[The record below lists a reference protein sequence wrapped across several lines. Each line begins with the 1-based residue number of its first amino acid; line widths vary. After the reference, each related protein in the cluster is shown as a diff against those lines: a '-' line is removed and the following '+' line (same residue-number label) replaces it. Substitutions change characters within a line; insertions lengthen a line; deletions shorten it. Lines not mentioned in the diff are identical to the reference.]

1 MQMRA
6 ILSIKPQYV
15 ERIFDETK
23 KYEFRKQIF
32 KNEQVSEVVIYATAP
47 VMRVVGEFTFKNI
60 IIDSPENIWI
70 KTRDY
75 AGIDFEAYMDYF
87 SNRELGYAIEIER
100 VKKYKKSKSLKSVA
114 PQLVMPPQSFAYI
127 D

>member
-1 MQMRA
+1 MRA

-47 VMRVVGEFTFKNI
+47 VMRVVGEFSFKNI
-60 IIDSPENIWI
+60 IVDSPENIWV
-70 KTRDY
+70 KTREY
-75 AGIDFEAYMDYF
+75 AGIDFESYMDYF
-87 SNRELGYAIEIER
+87 SNRELGYAIEIES
-100 VKKYKKSKSLKSVA
+100 VKKYKQSKSLKSVA
-114 PQLVMPPQSFAYI
+114 PQLVMPPQSFVYI